1 MNRRTGLIDKKL
13 IEDANDVA
21 KNVKTL
27 VKHNTELLDLVCFM
41 RKMLDDCMITKNG
54 MTEQID
60 FSNKKLDRAFTI
72 MMEVQHEKDILKELK
87 RQEKTDNLHVE
98 GVIAFD
104 GGSEPTI
111 DAFYDEEE
119 I

>member
-1 MNRRTGLIDKKL
+1 MNKNKQI
-13 IEDANDVA
+13 IEEANDLA
-21 KNVKTL
+21 KGVKMI
-27 VKHNTELLDLVCFM
+27 VKQNKELIDLVCFM
-41 RKMLDDCMITKNG
+41 RKMLDDCMINKNG

-72 MMEVQHEKDILKELK
+72 MMEEQHEKDILKELK

-98 GVIAFD
+98 GIIAFND
-104 GGSEPTI
+104 SPEPTI
-111 DAFYDEEE
+111 DDFYGDEE